1 MVKTEPLII
10 FTLESSHKF
19 LNLEL
24 PSEFV
29 NLFSGPKIKNGNV
42 YFMLSSILTSFFSY
56 SSYFYY
62 HYNTQTGFVHAEDHF
77 WSDGQFN
84 GHGKAWKSISLGEI
98 NLK

>member
-10 FTLESSHKF
+10 FIIKSSRKF

-42 YFMLSSILTSFFSY
+42 YFMLSSISTSFLD
-56 SSYFYY
+56 
-62 HYNTQTGFVHAEDHF
+62 AL
-77 WSDGQFN
+77 
-84 GHGKAWKSISLGEI
+84 ASLDSKLSVSLSLMFFG
-98 NLK
+98 

>member
-1 MVKTEPLII
+1 MEPLII
-10 FTLESSHKF
+10 FIRESSQKL

-24 PSEFV
+24 PSECD
-29 NLFSGPKIKNGNV
+29 NLFSEPKNKNGNV
-42 YFMLSSILTSFFSY
+42 YSLLSSILTFISC
-56 SSYFYY
+56 FYY